1 MTFSL
6 AGFAAGCHVA
16 DPQKFAAEYEKLR
29 TLLEE
34 VNREVNLT
42 RITEFEEFNLKHAA
56 DSLSIARAF
65 PEIASQPFKIAD
77 LGCGAGFPSL
87 ILALAF
93 PSLHITAIDS
103 TGKKIAFVRRAIEFL
118 GLQNIDA
125 VNGRAIEL
133 NRKVEFRNTFD
144 IVTARAVAPVAKLY
158 RESDR
163 FLKRG
168 GRWIFYKTPQQAEEE
183 QSDLQKIN
191 CVNWNLSEEFELPG
205 NCGRRLFVTGEKKI

>member
-1 MTFSL
+1 MSFSL
-6 AGFAAGCHVA
+6 AGFAADCHVT
-16 DPQKFAAEYEKLR
+16 DPQKFADRCEKLR
-29 TLLEE
+29 LLLEE

-118 GLQNIDA
+118 NLENVDA

-133 NRKVEFRNTFD
+133 NRKVEFQNTFD

-183 QSDLQKIN
+183 ESDLRKIN
-191 CVNWNLSEEFELPG
+191 AVRWELTGEFELPG
-205 NCGRRLFVTGEKKI
+205 NCGRRIFVTGEKNR